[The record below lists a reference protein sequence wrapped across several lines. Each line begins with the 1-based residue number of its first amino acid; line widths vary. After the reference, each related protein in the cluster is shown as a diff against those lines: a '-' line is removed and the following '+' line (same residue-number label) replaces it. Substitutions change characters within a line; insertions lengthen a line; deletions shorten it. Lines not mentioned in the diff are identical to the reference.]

1 MDIQPL
7 EVLKWVGVVLAAGFI
22 GYFGRYLAML
32 IIEKIHKRRPQPT
45 ATAIVP
51 ITAAGNLIAGD
62 APANPSDISVV
73 SRHAKH
79 AVGSRLLI
87 FKPTNPWARTF
98 TCDLFVV
105 ILPPSAPREELPR
118 PFGVR

>member
-1 MDIQPL
+1 MPQRWVLDLFPSAHAWTIGTEGNSYVPL
-7 EVLKWVGVVLAAGFI
+7 IDMSLQS
-22 GYFGRYLAML
+22 
-32 IIEKIHKRRPQPT
+32 HHPQPT